1 MLTCSD
7 LSRFIANG
15 RIACTIDKVS
25 GVITTDKL
33 SSQNK
38 TALYEQLIKQGDLL
52 LSGKH
57 QELMTMLTADMHKLH
72 RVVG

>member
-1 MLTCSD
+1 MLTPLSD
-7 LSRFIANG
+7 LSRFIASG

-38 TALYEQLIKQGDLL
+38 TTMYEQFIKQGDLL
-52 LSGKH
+52 LSG
-57 QELMTMLTADMHKLH
+57 EC
-72 RVVG
+72 R